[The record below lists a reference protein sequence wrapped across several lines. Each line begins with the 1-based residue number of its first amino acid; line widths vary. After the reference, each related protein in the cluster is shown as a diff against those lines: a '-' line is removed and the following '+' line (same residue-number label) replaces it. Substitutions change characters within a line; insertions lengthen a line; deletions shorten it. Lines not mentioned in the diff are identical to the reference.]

1 MKKLVML
8 YVAILLSIFSCA
20 MLPIAYAEDVHIGD
34 QNMKVC
40 FSPHYTGVS
49 CTKQIVETIN
59 NAKLSIYVQAY
70 SFTSQDI
77 VDALIAAHKRG
88 VDVEIILDKS
98 NLRGKGNR
106 TQDVVDVGIPTW
118 IDSKHAIAHNKV
130 MIIDENEIITGSFN
144 FTSSAELHN
153 AENSV
158 VIGGKDIAA
167 IYLANWKKHLSHSV
181 KKSN

>member
-8 YVAILLSIFSCA
+8 YAAVLLSMFSCA
-20 MLPIAYAEDVHIGD
+20 MLPIVYAEDVHIGD

-40 FSPHYTGVS
+40 FSPHYTGIS
-49 CTKQIVETIN
+49 CTVQIVSVIN
-59 NAKLSIYVQAY
+59 AAQKSIYVQAY
-70 SFTSQDI
+70 SFTSQGI

-88 VDVEIILDKS
+88 IDVEIILDKS
-98 NLRGKGNR
+98 NLHGKGNK
-106 TQDVVDVGIPTW
+106 TQDVIAAGIPTW

-130 MIIDENEIITGSFN
+130 MIIDDSSIITGSFN

-158 VIGGKDIAA
+158 VITGKELAD
-167 IYLANWKKHLSHSV
+167 IYLINWKKHLSHSI
-181 KKSN
+181 KKTN